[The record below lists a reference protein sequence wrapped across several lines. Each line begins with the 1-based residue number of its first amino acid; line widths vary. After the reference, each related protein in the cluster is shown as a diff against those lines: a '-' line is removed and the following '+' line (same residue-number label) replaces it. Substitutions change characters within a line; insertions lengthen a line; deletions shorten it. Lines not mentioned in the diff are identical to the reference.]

1 MKNKKLLLLTVL
13 LLAVLIGSSFAYNQ
27 MKDRVAPQGLAA
39 VQTQPPQTEPQ
50 PAEELVPGAGTQ
62 PQADATEAASAPDF
76 VVYDADGNE
85 VSLSDL
91 RGKPVIVN
99 FWATWC
105 GYCVQE
111 MPDFQAVYEEYG
123 DQIHFMMINVTDGYQ
138 ETQEKA
144 MDFVAKNGLTLP
156 IYYDLDLNAADTYRV
171 NAMPVTYLF
180 DENGTAVARQVG
192 AVDEQILRSVI
203 PVLLGE

>member
-39 VQTQPPQTEPQ
+39 VQPQPPQTEPQ
-50 PAEELVPGAGTQ
+50 PAEESVSGTQ
-62 PQADATEAASAPDF
+62 PQAEATEAAPVPDF
-76 VVYDADGNE
+76 VVYDPDGNE
-85 VSLSDL
+85 VRLSDL

-111 MPDFQAVYEEYG
+111 MPDFQTVYEEYG

-171 NAMPVTYLF
+171 NAMPVTYLI

-203 PVLLGE
+203 PDLLGE

>member
-50 PAEELVPGAGTQ
+50 PAEESVSGTQ
-62 PQADATEAASAPDF
+62 PQAEATEAASAPDF
-76 VVYDADGNE
+76 VVYDPDGNE
-85 VSLSDL
+85 VRLSDL

-138 ETQEKA
+138 ETREKA
-144 MDFVAKNGLTLP
+144 AAFIEEKGFTFPV
-156 IYYDLDLNAADTYRV
+156 YYDLDLNAAEAYQV

-180 DENGTAVARQVG
+180 DENGAFVAWQQG
-192 AVDEQILRSVI
+192 ALNEAILRTGVDL
-203 PVLLGE
+203 LLGTEE